1 VREAKAAGAKVLAIT
16 NTVGSTLTR
25 EADYVLHTH
34 CGPEIGVASTKA
46 FLGQLAAIYLLAGH
60 FAAARGRL
68 SGSDARGYAEELLK
82 IPRLIE
88 ETLEKEK
95 EIAKVADAFASS
107 EHFLFISRHIN
118 YPIALEGA
126 LKIKEISYVH
136 AEGYPA
142 GEMKHGPIAIIY
154 KGMPLLAVAPSGRT
168 LDLMA
173 GNIEEAKARGADVV
187 AIVDAAS
194 QKTVKASRYIVL
206 PETGELFT
214 PMLTVIP
221 LQIFAYYVALAKKC
235 DIDKPRNL
243 AKSVTVR

>member
-1 VREAKAAGAKVLAIT
+1 M
-16 NTVGSTLTR
+16 
-25 EADYVLHTH
+25 
-34 CGPEIGVASTKA
+34 
-46 FLGQLAAIYLLAGH
+46 
-60 FAAARGRL
+60 
-68 SGSDARGYAEELLK
+68 LK

-95 EIAKVADAFASS
+95 EIAKVADSFSAS

-126 LKIKEISYVH
+126 LKIKEIAYVH
-136 AEGYPA
+136 AEGYAA

-154 KGMPLLAVAPSGRT
+154 KGMPLLAVAPAGRT

-173 GNIEEAKARGADVV
+173 GNIEEAKARGAEVV

-206 PETGELFT
+206 PTTGELFT

-221 LQIFAYYVALAKKC
+221 LQIFAYYVALA
-235 DIDKPRNL
+235 RS
-243 AKSVTVR
+243 AT

>member
-1 VREAKAAGAKVLAIT
+1 M
-16 NTVGSTLTR
+16 
-25 EADYVLHTH
+25 
-34 CGPEIGVASTKA
+34 
-46 FLGQLAAIYLLAGH
+46 
-60 FAAARGRL
+60 
-68 SGSDARGYAEELLK
+68 
-82 IPRLIE
+82 
-88 ETLEKEK
+88 
-95 EIAKVADAFASS
+95 
-107 EHFLFISRHIN
+107 
-118 YPIALEGA
+118 
-126 LKIKEISYVH
+126 H
-136 AEGYPA
+136 AEGYAA

-206 PETGELFT
+206 PTTDELFT